1 MQSCG
6 RYSDLPPGLTLVGS
20 PVAKISSEGTQTVL
34 ARLRILSRK
43 GKRIE
48 VEYEEKRSIARY
60 ISQAD
65 MKTLASDN
73 GS

>member
-43 GKRIE
+43 GKRRE
-48 VEYEEKRSIARY
+48 VEYEEKRSTGRY
-60 ISQAD
+60 VSQSED
-65 MKTLASDN
+65 ENL
-73 GS
+73 GIR